1 MSDEEEKEN
10 TETVADDE
18 EDTPQPKGTQCC
30 DKSIVILI
38 LGIIGYFAS
47 NIGINLFNKWMFS
60 VLLYK
65 VPLTVTAVHQLVAAL
80 IFLPL
85 EWQRSFSRNA
95 RIEKEHE
102 KKGLPLTE
110 RCCGSYLPV
119 GVTRRTFFV
128 IIFGLA
134 SVSALNYGL
143 VAVSLMKL
151 SQADHQLIR
160 STGPLFVAV
169 TFYVVESRQFTLIKL
184 LVLFMTV
191 GGVILA
197 VLAHSVTFKLDPT
210 GIAICVGANVAV
222 ALQMSLTGLAKH
234 RLKLDAVS
242 TIAFT
247 SFQITVFLTPF
258 IFITGEQK
266 IVANLVATHLS
277 KFIGCLIAGSV
288 IVILYL
294 LIATYLIQQ
303 TNSLFVAIAANFK
316 MVTIILL
323 SELLV
328 ENTKLN
334 AGVYVGMA
342 IVTAAFLGS
351 FANDQYLDK
360 VKKADRLRSPCI
372 DSPCLDRLSDP
383 FCTPTDPKTDNRQ
396 PLCCGRDALDEQEE
410 QPFLT

>member
-1 MSDEEEKEN
+1 M
-10 TETVADDE
+10 
-18 EDTPQPKGTQCC
+18 
-30 DKSIVILI
+30 
-38 LGIIGYFAS
+38 
-47 NIGINLFNKWMFS
+47 
-60 VLLYK
+60 
-65 VPLTVTAVHQLVAAL
+65 
-80 IFLPL
+80 
-85 EWQRSFSRNA
+85 
-95 RIEKEHE
+95 
-102 KKGLPLTE
+102 
-110 RCCGSYLPV
+110 
-119 GVTRRTFFV
+119 

-134 SVSALNYGL
+134 AVSALNYGL

-169 TFYVVESRQFTLIKL
+169 TFYIVESRQFTFLKL

-191 GGVILA
+191 GGVVLA
-197 VLAHSVTFKLDPT
+197 VVSHSVSFKLDPT
-210 GIAICVGANVAV
+210 GVAICVGANVAV

-234 RLKLDAVS
+234 QLQLDAIS

-247 SFQITVFLTPF
+247 SFQVTIFLTPF
-258 IFITGEQK
+258 IFVTGEQK
-266 IVANLVATHLS
+266 IVANLVTAHLS

-334 AGVYVGMA
+334 AGVYLGMTV
-342 IVTAAFLGS
+342 VTVAFLGS

-360 VKKADRLRSPCI
+360 VKKVDRSKSPFI
-372 DSPCLDRLSDP
+372 EYPCLDRLSDP
-383 FCTPTDPKTDNRQ
+383 FCAPADPKTDNRQ
-396 PLCCGRDALDEQEE
+396 PLCCSRDALDEQEE
-410 QPFLT
+410 QPFLN